1 MTIDIDFSPIKVDI
15 QVEDLQLQSDAF
27 YTIGFITES
36 DTAPRTLE
44 ITQLSQLLDAG
55 FMRIDNVY
63 NFVHSVFAQGKM
75 GKVVV
80 RAKRSTET
88 FEEAYKADDNS
99 TYYYVVIDSKEIDDV
114 LSFND
119 SIFQEQFKLQF
130 FSSTADVSTLIQ
142 GRSKLV
148 YYFQDELFDV
158 GLSFSDIKEIWQWDD
173 MSNLAWDDGKLIY
186 DLQDKVLNNGLPYSH
201 GDDFWQWDD
210 ITDVSW
216 DDNKLVQLEIHDMP
230 VDIAQARLSSFPEA
244 AWVGNCGFYFPSR
257 VQWLHKFLAK
267 VPTTKRTNLPD
278 LSTSSALIYG
288 RDKATVGSGT
298 TADGTK
304 IEYKVMNDWLIWAI
318 QRNLW
323 KILYTKEKVPQ
334 TNSGSILMENGL
346 KEVLDVAVTEN
357 HFSDYR
363 ITEVIQ
369 DIRTNKLSMKFSATL
384 VHTILGVDKVEGTIY
399 N

>member
-15 QVEDLQLQSDAF
+15 QVEDFQIQSDAF
-27 YTIGFITES
+27 YTVGFISES

-44 ITQLSQLLDAG
+44 VTQLSQLLDAG
-55 FMRIDNVY
+55 YMRVENVY

-88 FEEAYKADDNS
+88 FEEAYRADDNS
-99 TYYYVVIDSKEIDDV
+99 TYYYVVIDSKDINDV
-114 LSFND
+114 LAFNS
-119 SIFQEQFKLQF
+119 SITEEQFKLQF
-130 FSSTADVSTLIQ
+130 FSSTADVSTLIE

-148 YYFQDELFDV
+148 YYFQDEF
-158 GLSFSDIKEIWQWDD
+158 F
-173 MSNLAWDDGKLIY
+173 
-186 DLQDKVLNNGLPYSH
+186 KVDLPYSD
-201 GDDFWQWDD
+201 GKGVWQWNNT
-210 ITDVSW
+210 IDVSW
-216 DDNKLVQLEIHDMP
+216 DDNSLIQFETYDMP
-230 VDIAQARLSSFPEA
+230 VEVAQSRLSNYPEA
-244 AWVGNCGFYFPSR
+244 SWIGNCGFYFPSR

-267 VPTTKRTNLPD
+267 VATTKRINLPN

-334 TNSGSILMENGL
+334 TNSGNILMENGL

-363 ITEVIQ
+363 ITEVTQ
-369 DIRTNKLSMKFSATL
+369 DRRTNKLSMKFSATL

>member
-1 MTIDIDFSPIKVDI
+1 M
-15 QVEDLQLQSDAF
+15 
-27 YTIGFITES
+27 
-36 DTAPRTLE
+36 
-44 ITQLSQLLDAG
+44 
-55 FMRIDNVY
+55 
-63 NFVHSVFAQGKM
+63 
-75 GKVVV
+75 
-80 RAKRSTET
+80 
-88 FEEAYKADDNS
+88 
-99 TYYYVVIDSKEIDDV
+99 IDSKDIDDV
-114 LSFND
+114 LSFNN
-119 SIFQEQFKLQF
+119 SIAEEQFKLQF

-148 YYFQDELFDV
+148 YYFQDEFFKVDLPYSDGKGVWQLDNTSDV
-158 GLSFSDIKEIWQWDD
+158 
-173 MSNLAWDDGKLIY
+173 AWDD
-186 DLQDKVLNNGLPYSH
+186 NR
-201 GDDFWQWDD
+201 
-210 ITDVSW
+210 
-216 DDNKLVQLEIHDMP
+216 LVQFEPYDMS
-230 VDIAQARLSSFPEA
+230 VELAQSRLSNYPEA
-244 AWVGNCGFYFPSR
+244 SWIGNCGFYFPSR

-267 VPTTKRTNLPD
+267 VTTTKRINLPN

-363 ITEVIQ
+363 ITEVTQ
-369 DIRTNKLSMKFSATL
+369 DRRTNKLSMKFSATL

>member
-15 QVEDLQLQSDAF
+15 QVEDFQIQSDAF
-27 YTIGFITES
+27 YTVGFISES

-44 ITQLSQLLDAG
+44 VTQLNQLLDAG
-55 FMRIDNVY
+55 YMRLGNVY
-63 NFVHSVFAQGKM
+63 NFVYSVFAQGKM

-88 FEEAYKADDNS
+88 FEDAYKADDNS
-99 TYYYVVIDSKEIDDV
+99 SYYYVVIDSKDIDDV
-114 LSFND
+114 LSFNT
-119 SIFQEQFKLQF
+119 SIAEEQFKLQF
-130 FSSTADVSTLIQ
+130 FSTAVDVSTLIQ

-148 YYFQDELFDV
+148 YYFQESLFK
-158 GLSFSDIKEIWQWDD
+158 I
-173 MSNLAWDDGKLIY
+173 
-186 DLQDKVLNNGLPYSH
+186 GLPYSK
-201 GDDFWQWDD
+201 GEGVWQWDNTSGISWD
-210 ITDVSW
+210 DNSLIQFEPHYELVDFPQYSDGKGVWEWSGKKDVSW
-216 DDNKLVQLEIHDMP
+216 DDNRLVQLEIYDMP
-230 VDIAQARLSSFPEA
+230 VEIAQSRLSKFPEA
-244 AWVGNCGFYFPSR
+244 CWIGNCGFYFPSR

-267 VPTTKRTNLPD
+267 VSTTKRTNLPN

-288 RDKATVGSGT
+288 RDKATVGSGA

-363 ITEVIQ
+363 ITEVTQ
-369 DIRTNKLSMKFSATL
+369 DRRTNKLSMKFSATL